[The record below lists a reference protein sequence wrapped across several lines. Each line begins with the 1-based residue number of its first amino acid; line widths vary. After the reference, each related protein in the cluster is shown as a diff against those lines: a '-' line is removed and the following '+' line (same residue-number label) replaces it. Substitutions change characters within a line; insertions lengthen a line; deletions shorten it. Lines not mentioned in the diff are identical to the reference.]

1 MRLVRGVRSVRKHFT
16 SEKTSQCK
24 QILSM
29 ETITIQQKLS
39 LKKAGSGYF
48 YSGRQVL
55 WGTIFY
61 LQRQSDPSVFD
72 GPFALGQDHISEMK
86 TWLDAGVVWVKDN
99 FKDNEQ

>member
-1 MRLVRGVRSVRKHFT
+1 MVRGVRSVRKHFT
-16 SEKTSQCK
+16 SGNIDQRK

-29 ETITIQQKLS
+29 ERITIEQKLS
-39 LKKAGSGYF
+39 LKKASSDYF
-48 YSGRQVL
+48 YSGHQVL

-86 TWLDAGVVWVKDN
+86 TWLSAGVVWVKDN
-99 FKDNEQ
+99 FKS